1 MIDTGLIENREELL
15 KRLLCYGLFPERIPP
30 IFSSVKFGLYY
41 YDKILKGNFN
51 YNKKLTYK
59 HIVYPLTQ
67 DKKVR
72 MLGIPNCIAYVQ
84 LCYLFYEHWEK
95 LKQLL
100 ENCWTNYY
108 NPNMIRMQK
117 QKKRLF
123 VLNSYFSFWG
133 TEEKRL
139 VSTSKP
145 TFNEI
150 DYKLRLITG
159 NKYGIHLDISK
170 FYSSIYAHA
179 ISWALI
185 SKKTSKE
192 LYRDDKKKKTYIK
205 NVFDYECFESHVMS
219 MQDKES
225 FGIPIGP
232 DTSYILADIL
242 LSQIDKALFSRGF
255 RFIRYIDDYY
265 FCATNENDLQNFVNE
280 LRKQLYIYKLN
291 LNDEK
296 TEINKFP
303 VPLKTEWTNCLDNY
317 VLPDTKD
324 KKFFD
329 KLLYFID
336 KAVSFSEKYGAR
348 TIKYAL
354 RYVVNHYTAIDLTP
368 HIKKLYLYV
377 LHLTYIY
384 PYLID
389 CSDDLL
395 DRCYEKSMESIISNN
410 LNNIIKEAIKQNNYD
425 TISWVIY
432 ICDKYGL
439 AIDVNLLIK
448 KNFVVKDCLCL
459 TLLLYY
465 LKNKGIIKEYQKT
478 YYKFYYKEL
487 KLKSDDEFWL
497 LEYEL
502 FKEDIISNLNKLPK
516 SADKKIQAKYDEK
529 QKNYTEMKKAGISF
543 VTI

>member
-170 FYSSIYAHA
+170 FYSSIY
-179 ISWALI
+179 
-185 SKKTSKE
+185 
-192 LYRDDKKKKTYIK
+192 
-205 NVFDYECFESHVMS
+205 
-219 MQDKES
+219 
-225 FGIPIGP
+225 
-232 DTSYILADIL
+232 
-242 LSQIDKALFSRGF
+242 
-255 RFIRYIDDYY
+255 
-265 FCATNENDLQNFVNE
+265 
-280 LRKQLYIYKLN
+280 LR
-291 LNDEK
+291 
-296 TEINKFP
+296 
-303 VPLKTEWTNCLDNY
+303 
-317 VLPDTKD
+317 
-324 KKFFD
+324 
-329 KLLYFID
+329 
-336 KAVSFSEKYGAR
+336 
-348 TIKYAL
+348 
-354 RYVVNHYTAIDLTP
+354 
-368 HIKKLYLYV
+368 
-377 LHLTYIY
+377 
-384 PYLID
+384 
-389 CSDDLL
+389 
-395 DRCYEKSMESIISNN
+395 
-410 LNNIIKEAIKQNNYD
+410 
-425 TISWVIY
+425 
-432 ICDKYGL
+432 
-439 AIDVNLLIK
+439 
-448 KNFVVKDCLCL
+448 
-459 TLLLYY
+459 
-465 LKNKGIIKEYQKT
+465 
-478 YYKFYYKEL
+478 
-487 KLKSDDEFWL
+487 
-497 LEYEL
+497 
-502 FKEDIISNLNKLPK
+502 
-516 SADKKIQAKYDEK
+516 
-529 QKNYTEMKKAGISF
+529 
-543 VTI
+543 